1 MADSESSNS
10 FNNSQI
16 LDIDDK
22 FDDDEDVITNEEQSK
37 IKEDNKNDVKVKS
50 PKAMPLVIF
59 EDGKFIIPE
68 QAKKLLSQKANE
80 NIGIISLVGKYRTGK
95 SFLLNRVILN
105 RQQNSGFDVGPT
117 FKPCTKGIWIW
128 SEPLMISNIHCPK
141 PFPCFLI
148 DTEGLGAYDE
158 EINHDSKIFLIAVL
172 ISSLFIF
179 NSFGAIDEMAINSL
193 SFVLNLS
200 KTIKI
205 KSVNKEDNEEEL
217 AEYFPTLLWLL
228 RDFSLKLED
237 KDGNVITEKQYLEQA
252 LENIS
257 GTSDIVEEKNRVR
270 NLIKA
275 YFPEKDCFVMVR
287 PVEKESDLQN
297 LQNLPDYRLR
307 KEFVEQAKIFRNKVM
322 KKIKPKTFRKKVLS
336 GYMLIELIQSI
347 LDSINGGSIP
357 VIENS
362 WKYVLQN
369 ECIKNSKEVINKFVA
384 EINKYRQENK
394 NKKDFF
400 KNVKKYTKKLAQ
412 NYIGEFVKNS
422 MLDDDNKKEFIE
434 KLENKLNNEIN
445 KFDKEN
451 EKFLEEIFNQE
462 LNKLANEFISNFS
475 NGNDLYAK
483 NYYQFFTD
491 FESFK
496 EKANMITPDFPNK
509 TDILFDKVLL
519 IVKKFIDEEMNKIKT
534 KAEKEINNLKNEN
547 EKYNQKI
554 KDLTNELNINK
565 EKNTN
570 NLNKLNNDII
580 NERLKH
586 KNVEEKMK
594 NLLNSKKL
602 DQENY
607 FKQIEQ
613 LKNNYEIKIKDLL
626 MAKTQLETDLKF
638 NNEELI
644 VLKMNNDKMNSLN
657 NQKLIYLD
665 KEINNWKEKYNNLI
679 KDYKNKE
686 DNLNNEI
693 SSLKEQIKKLQNE
706 KNKKDNINTEQFNTN
721 INNLMNIFKEN
732 LKAQNE
738 ENKSMFEKM
747 MKEKQKN
754 TENDNELFKNYN
766 ELIEKHSEL
775 KIEYNI
781 KDNKIKNLEEEITSL
796 NSYKDICLNCKALQC
811 NQCEKLYVYDKFKDH
826 YTKCN
831 EIPINNIKNK
841 SNKDININA
850 NNENKKN
857 VFVINPEKL
866 KIKILKG
873 TLKNDELGK
882 PYLEYIID
890 VNYNTQNWRI
900 NKRFNQFANLYKTI
914 KSLFKG
920 TIRMPSSSN
929 IFVNFGGN
937 FNGSFHENKI
947 QQLEKFIKDLAEIE
961 MVSSSKVF
969 KKFLEFDQNFDEEND
984 MYLLNLNQQKINAQ
998 NLIIENDIFNNK
1010 QFLDDISDNSNG
1022 YNNRYN
1028 FISNNY
1034 NNYNNFIN
1042 DDILKFND
1050 LSENKNNNNY
1060 EDYDD

>member
-1 MADSESSNS
+1 MTESESSNS
-10 FNNSQI
+10 FNNSNI

-22 FDDDEDVITNEEQSK
+22 FDDDDDIITNEEQPKQKEEIIPDSK
-37 IKEDNKNDVKVKS
+37 PQS
-50 PKAMPLVIF
+50 PKALPFVIF
-59 EDGKFIIPE
+59 QDGKFIIQE
-68 QAKKLLSQKANE
+68 QAKKLLSQKTNE

-105 RQQNSGFDVGPT
+105 RKQNSGFDVGPT

-128 SEPLMISNIHCPK
+128 SEPLIITNNHCNK

-158 EINHDSKIFLIAVL
+158 EVNHDSKIFLIAIL

-237 KDGNVITEKQYLEQA
+237 KNGNVITEKQYLEHA

-257 GTSDIVEEKNRVR
+257 GSSDVVEEKNRVR

-297 LQNLPDYRLR
+297 LQNLPDYQLR
-307 KEFVEQAKIFRNKVM
+307 KEFLEQAKIFRNKVM
-322 KKIKPKTFRKKVLS
+322 KKIKPKTFRKKLLS
-336 GYMLIELIQSI
+336 GSMLIELVQSI

-369 ECIKNSKEVINKFVA
+369 ECIKNSKEMINKYVI

-394 NKKDFF
+394 NKSDFF
-400 KNVKKYTKKLAQ
+400 QNVKKYTKKLAQ
-412 NYIGEFVKNS
+412 NYINNFVKNS
-422 MLDDDNKKEFIE
+422 MLDDDNKKEFVE
-434 KLENKLNNEIN
+434 KLEIKLNNELN
-445 KFDKEN
+445 KFEKEN
-451 EKFLEEIFNQE
+451 EKFFEEKFNEE
-462 LNKLANEFISNFS
+462 LNKLTNNFISNFS
-475 NGNDLYAK
+475 NENDLYTK
-483 NYYQFFTD
+483 NYYQFFSD

-496 EKANMITPDFPNK
+496 EKANTLTPDFPHK
-509 TDILFDKVLL
+509 SDILFDKILL
-519 IVKKFIDEEMNKIKT
+519 IVKKFIDEEMNKVKN

-547 EKYNQKI
+547 DKYKQKI
-554 KDLTNELNINK
+554 NELTMELNLNK
-565 EKNTN
+565 EKNSSN
-570 NLNKLNNDII
+570 VSKLNNDII

-586 KNVEEKMK
+586 KNIEEKM
-594 NLLNSKKL
+594 NSLLNSKKF

-607 FKQIEQ
+607 LKQIEQ
-613 LKNNYEIKIKDLL
+613 LKNNYEIKLKDLL
-626 MAKTQLETDLKF
+626 MAKNQLENDLKY

-644 VLKMNNDKMNSLN
+644 VLKMNNDKMSSLN

-665 KEINNWKEKYNNLI
+665 KEINNWKEKYNNI
-679 KDYKNKE
+679 VKDSKNKE
-686 DNLNNEI
+686 DNLNKEI

-706 KNKKDNINTEQFNTN
+706 KNKKDNLNTEQFNNN
-721 INNLMNIFKEN
+721 INNLMNLFKEN

-738 ENKSMFEKM
+738 ENKNMIEKM
-747 MKEKQKN
+747 MKEKKK
-754 TENDNELFKNYN
+754 TSENDSELFKNYN
-766 ELIEKHSEL
+766 ELIKKHSDL
-775 KIEYNI
+775 KIELNT
-781 KDNKIKNLEEEITSL
+781 KENKIKNLEEQITLL
-796 NSYKDICLNCKALQC
+796 NIYKDICNNTKSFQC
-811 NQCEKLYVYDKFKDH
+811 NQCEKLYIYDIYKEH
-826 YTKCN
+826 YKKCN
-831 EIPINNIKNK
+831 EIPNLTKTNKNFNREMYNLNNNIN
-841 SNKDININA
+841 D
-850 NNENKKN
+850 ENK
-857 VFVINPEKL
+857 FIFNPEKL

-890 VNYNTQNWRI
+890 INYNTQNWRI
-900 NKRFNQFANLYKTI
+900 SKRFNQFANLYKTI

-920 TIRMPSSSN
+920 VIHMPVSAN

-947 QQLEKFIKDLAEIE
+947 QQLERFIKDLAEIDI
-961 MVSSSKVF
+961 VSSSKVF
-969 KKFLEFDQNFDEEND
+969 RKFLEFDQYFDEEND
-984 MYLLNLNQQKINAQ
+984 MILFNLNQQQINQ
-998 NLIIENDIFNNK
+998 QTRNISKDLFNNN
-1010 QFLDDISDNSNG
+1010 QFSGDISDNSSG

-1028 FISNNY
+1028 FNSNNY
-1034 NNYNNFIN
+1034 NNYNNEDF
-1042 DDILKFND
+1042 LKFTDMN
-1050 LSENKNNNNY
+1050 EKKNNSNNF
-1060 EDYDD
+1060 EDYDDE

>member
-37 IKEDNKNDVKVKS
+37 IKEDNKNDTKVKS

-394 NKKDFF
+394 NKKDF
-400 KNVKKYTKKLAQ
+400 
-412 NYIGEFVKNS
+412 NS
-422 MLDDDNKKEFIE
+422 
-434 KLENKLNNEIN
+434 
-445 KFDKEN
+445 
-451 EKFLEEIFNQE
+451 
-462 LNKLANEFISNFS
+462 
-475 NGNDLYAK
+475 
-483 NYYQFFTD
+483 
-491 FESFK
+491 
-496 EKANMITPDFPNK
+496 
-509 TDILFDKVLL
+509 
-519 IVKKFIDEEMNKIKT
+519 
-534 KAEKEINNLKNEN
+534 
-547 EKYNQKI
+547 
-554 KDLTNELNINK
+554 
-565 EKNTN
+565 
-570 NLNKLNNDII
+570 
-580 NERLKH
+580 
-586 KNVEEKMK
+586 
-594 NLLNSKKL
+594 
-602 DQENY
+602 
-607 FKQIEQ
+607 
-613 LKNNYEIKIKDLL
+613 
-626 MAKTQLETDLKF
+626 
-638 NNEELI
+638 
-644 VLKMNNDKMNSLN
+644 
-657 NQKLIYLD
+657 
-665 KEINNWKEKYNNLI
+665 
-679 KDYKNKE
+679 
-686 DNLNNEI
+686 
-693 SSLKEQIKKLQNE
+693 
-706 KNKKDNINTEQFNTN
+706 
-721 INNLMNIFKEN
+721 
-732 LKAQNE
+732 
-738 ENKSMFEKM
+738 
-747 MKEKQKN
+747 
-754 TENDNELFKNYN
+754 
-766 ELIEKHSEL
+766 
-775 KIEYNI
+775 
-781 KDNKIKNLEEEITSL
+781 
-796 NSYKDICLNCKALQC
+796 
-811 NQCEKLYVYDKFKDH
+811 
-826 YTKCN
+826 
-831 EIPINNIKNK
+831 
-841 SNKDININA
+841 
-850 NNENKKN
+850 
-857 VFVINPEKL
+857 
-866 KIKILKG
+866 
-873 TLKNDELGK
+873 
-882 PYLEYIID
+882 
-890 VNYNTQNWRI
+890 
-900 NKRFNQFANLYKTI
+900 
-914 KSLFKG
+914 
-920 TIRMPSSSN
+920 
-929 IFVNFGGN
+929 
-937 FNGSFHENKI
+937 
-947 QQLEKFIKDLAEIE
+947 
-961 MVSSSKVF
+961 
-969 KKFLEFDQNFDEEND
+969 
-984 MYLLNLNQQKINAQ
+984 
-998 NLIIENDIFNNK
+998 
-1010 QFLDDISDNSNG
+1010 
-1022 YNNRYN
+1022 
-1028 FISNNY
+1028 
-1034 NNYNNFIN
+1034 
-1042 DDILKFND
+1042 
-1050 LSENKNNNNY
+1050 
-1060 EDYDD
+1060 